1 MVYVFQELCEYHH
14 YHHLLCITTAKID
27 SYKHDIVN
35 HKMNSEPNL
44 AYIYLL
50 QDGKDIHTDIFKVGM
65 TVQKGGDSRVLKR
78 LYGYSKDTVVYNIFK
93 VHKNNVEKIE
103 DNIKNIFRSKYALAR
118 GSEWF
123 HGCVTEMIK
132 DIAYV
137 IFKFDEEG
145 YQGVHYQVAMQ
156 EHSATTTNSINT
168 QQATIEM
175 TNDSAGSGEEPVSCR
190 RCGHTVTTRSNL
202 FKHLRRKKIC
212 QPLYE
217 NIEPNVLLEEL
228 LNEKAKIKTIKCNHC
243 DAMFTT
249 RQAKS
254 LHMKTCKKAVNT
266 AVIMED
272 VMEDIIEDMINKK
285 LQSFMSKIGTVDKL

>member
-1 MVYVFQELCEYHH
+1 M
-14 YHHLLCITTAKID
+14 
-27 SYKHDIVN
+27 S
-35 HKMNSEPNL
+35 SEPNL

-50 QDGKDIHTDIFKVGM
+50 QDGKDINTDIFKVGM

-78 LYGYSKDTVVYNIFK
+78 FYGYSKDTVVYNVFK
-93 VHKNNVEKIE
+93 VHKHNVEKIE
-103 DNIKNIFRSKYALAR
+103 DTIKNIFRSKYALAR

-145 YQGVHYQVAMQ
+145 YQGLHDQVAFQ
-156 EHSATTTNSINT
+156 DQSSTTSESRHT

-175 TNDSAGSGEEPVSCR
+175 TKDSADSDEEQDTTEPQLSCR

-202 FKHLRRKKIC
+202 FQHLRRKNIC

-217 NIEPNVLLEEL
+217 DIDPNVLLKEL
-228 LNEKAKIKTIKCNHC
+228 LDEKKKHKTIKCNHC

-254 LHMKTCKKAVNT
+254 LHNKTCKQAPIVLTLDKINS
-266 AVIMED
+266 M
-272 VMEDIIEDMINKK
+272 IEHKIQSIINKSSRVN
-285 LQSFMSKIGTVDKL
+285 LHNL